1 MHVWVVT
8 GEIRR
13 LFAGTCGDTVIWKGG
28 GAPDRDLRGC
38 WGRGIVMAWDVNGVY
53 TVLVGRK
60 TIPMILHLLSTYKD
74 LLLRYMRACCDRM
87 IISGMSGA
95 KREWTSLKLFLGH
108 LFPLRRRREGKP
120 MQSDETDTRFDMEL
134 RMRALAQLQAGRS
147 VADVASEL
155 EVPATTLKRWLT
167 NGETFGLEGEE
178 SLLDT
183 PEQMEL
189 RRLRLENEY
198 LRQQRD
204 LYRKA
209 CGMLP
214 VEFPGPS
221 RRK

>member
-1 MHVWVVT
+1 
-8 GEIRR
+8 
-13 LFAGTCGDTVIWKGG
+13 
-28 GAPDRDLRGC
+28 
-38 WGRGIVMAWDVNGVY
+38 
-53 TVLVGRK
+53 
-60 TIPMILHLLSTYKD
+60 
-74 LLLRYMRACCDRM
+74 
-87 IISGMSGA
+87 
-95 KREWTSLKLFLGH
+95 
-108 LFPLRRRREGKP
+108 

-167 NGETFGLEGEE
+167 NGETFGLEGEG

-214 VEFPGPS
+214 VEFPGPA